1 MSASSRT
8 GSQVTES
15 PTNLRFQCLQ
25 TLVQL
30 HDKGGSLTRL
40 LPDAQQRVAV
50 SEQSQ
55 LQAWSFGFCRW
66 AHELSE
72 LVDQLLDK
80 PLKAK
85 DLDVY
90 LLMQL
95 GVFQLRHTPVVAH
108 AAVDETVKVVK
119 RLKKPWARGLVNAVL
134 RNYQRRT
141 DALQEGLSL
150 SAKHSHPE
158 WLIATLRKDWPEQW
172 TAICAANNQQAPLFV
187 RVNQRKST
195 TEQYRQRLLDEGMP
209 AATVAQA
216 PQALRLEQPVPVT
229 RLPGFDRGDV
239 SVQDAAAQ
247 LASAWLAEHCQFD
260 SQNQNKDSSVTSG
273 QTAGRLLDAC
283 AAPGGKTAHAAEA
296 GLFSNIVALDKDP
309 QRLNSINTTLQ
320 RLGLTS
326 EVSVL
331 HADAGDPEQ
340 WWDGVPFE
348 AVLLDAPCTGS
359 GVIRR
364 HPDIKLLRWESDV
377 ASLVSEQ
384 RRLLDALWPT
394 VAEQGVMLYAT
405 CSVIKDEN
413 EHQVSD
419 FMQRTPDAILLGTPL
434 QILPG
439 ENAMDGFFYAAI
451 RKRSA

>member
-1 MSASSRT
+1 MVA
-8 GSQVTES
+8 QIAES

-40 LPDAQQRVAV
+40 LPDAQQRVAL
-50 SEQSQ
+50 SEQAQ

-66 AHELSE
+66 AHELAA

-119 RLKKPWARGLVNAVL
+119 RLKKPWAKGLVNAVL

-141 DALQEGLSL
+141 EALQEGLPL
-150 SAKHSHPE
+150 SSMHSHPE
-158 WLIATLRKDWPEQW
+158 WLLETLQKDWPDQW
-172 TAICAANNQQAPLFV
+172 EAICTANNQQAPLCL
-187 RVNQRKST
+187 RVNKRSGDTK
-195 TEQYRQRLLDEGMP
+195 QYRQRLLDEGMP
-209 AATVAQA
+209 ATTVEQA
-216 PQALRLEQPVPVT
+216 PEALLLDKPVPVSK
-229 RLPGFDRGDV
+229 LPGFDRGDV

-247 LASAWLAEHCQFD
+247 LASAWLAQH
-260 SQNQNKDSSVTSG
+260 SQSG
-273 QTAGRLLDAC
+273 GRLLDAC
-283 AAPGGKTAHAAEA
+283 AAPGGKTAHAAET
-296 GLFSNIVALDKDP
+296 GLFSTIVALDKDA
-309 QRLNSINTTLQ
+309 QRINSIKTTLQ
-320 RLGLTS
+320 RLGLAG
-326 EVSVL
+326 EVTVL
-331 HADAGDPEQ
+331 HADAGELEA
-340 WWDGVPFE
+340 WWDGEPFD
-348 AVLLDAPCTGS
+348 AVLLDAPCSGS

-364 HPDIKLLRWESDV
+364 HPDIKLLRWQSDV
-377 ASLVSEQ
+377 ASLAGEQ
-384 RRLLDALWPT
+384 RRLLDALWQT

-405 CSVIKDEN
+405 CSVLKDEN
-413 EHQVSD
+413 EHQVGA
-419 FMQRTPDAILLGTPL
+419 FLQRTPNAALLGTPL

-439 ENAMDGFFYAAI
+439 ENEMDGFFYAAI
-451 RKRSA
+451 RKHSV